1 MKNMELAPREVEE
14 KDLEKYM
21 IDNALKDLGYEYAKK
36 YANCYIKY
44 KYYNLRSGET
54 VLFDEEVNDPVLSFE
69 SKVYKFE
76 L

>member
-36 YANCYIKY
+36 YATN
-44 KYYNLRSGET
+44 
-54 VLFDEEVNDPVLSFE
+54 P
-69 SKVYKFE
+69 
-76 L
+76 